1 MERRPDRVDSSPR
14 PLIRDSQREPQTMP
28 DKLSILFIHDAASV
42 CETLANEAVK
52 NGDDVKLVLS
62 PRGLTTYPGL
72 SSRVTT
78 TKAGRLDVLE
88 SYAKSLA
95 REEYDIAVASSRWAW
110 VLGTAARR
118 LGGKKLV
125 VVLHGSDI
133 RRLPS
138 LSRAKKALFARSLKA
153 ADYLYYASPDTREAA
168 EGVGV
173 PCAPLPFPIDREV
186 FNPHG
191 PTEQLDGSP
200 SVFVPTRFDID
211 KGGDILTELCRKVLK
226 EFGQAKLF
234 VVAWSKAKEGT
245 RSLFDAAPDGSIA
258 PLGFMKRT
266 DLPRYYRGASVLIGQ
281 AKLGFG
287 SMTEL
292 ECISCGTPAVFYD
305 RYYGYGVTEPGVDAL
320 FEFFRQVVTN
330 EEFRKEKV
338 EEGLDLIGRVHDA
351 RKVYASFREQLL
363 KIS

>member
-1 MERRPDRVDSSPR
+1 MR
-14 PLIRDSQREPQTMP
+14 

-52 NGDDVKLVLS
+52 DGDDVKLLLP

-72 SSRVTT
+72 SSRVKT

-110 VLGTAARR
+110 VLGAAAKR

-133 RRLPS
+133 RRLPT
-138 LSRAKKALFARSLKA
+138 LSSAKKALFTRSLRA
-153 ADYLYYASPDTREAA
+153 ADFLYYASPDTREAA
-168 EGVGV
+168 EELGV
-173 PCAPLPFPIDREV
+173 PCLPLPYPIDREI
-186 FNPHG
+186 FSPRG
-191 PTEQLDGSP
+191 PTEQLDGAP

-226 EFGQAKLF
+226 EFGGSKLF
-234 VVAWSKAKEGT
+234 VVAWSKAKDGT
-245 RSLFDAAPDGSIA
+245 KALFEAAPEGRIVQ
-258 PLGFMKRT
+258 LGFMKRT
-266 DLPRYYRGASVLIGQ
+266 DMPRYYRGASVLIGQ
-281 AKLGFG
+281 SKLGFG

-292 ECISCGTPAVFYD
+292 ECLSCGTPAVFYD
-305 RYYGYGVTEPGVDAL
+305 KYYGYGVLNPGIDAL
-320 FEFFRQVVTN
+320 FDFFRRLYADDK
-330 EEFRKEKV
+330 FRKEKI
-338 EEGLDLIGRVHDA
+338 EQGLDLIDRIHDSG
-351 RKVYASFREQLL
+351 KVYESFREKLL

>member
-1 MERRPDRVDSSPR
+1 
-14 PLIRDSQREPQTMP
+14 MP

-52 NGDDVKLVLS
+52 NGDNVKLVLS
-62 PRGLTTYPGL
+62 PKGLTTYPSL
-72 SSRVTT
+72 SSRVRT
-78 TKAGRLDVLE
+78 TKEGRVDVLE

-110 VLGTAARR
+110 VLGGAAKR

-133 RRLPS
+133 RRLPT
-138 LSRAKKALFARSLKA
+138 LSRAKKALFTRSLKA

-168 EGVGV
+168 EELGV

-186 FNPHG
+186 FSPRG
-191 PTEQLDGSP
+191 PAEQLDGAP
-200 SVFVPTRFDID
+200 SVFVPTRFDVD
-211 KGGDILTELCRKVLK
+211 KGGDALTELCRKVLVD
-226 EFGQAKLF
+226 FGGSKLF

-245 RSLFDAAPDGSIA
+245 MTLFDEAPGGRIVS
-258 PLGFMKRT
+258 LGFMKRT
-266 DLPRYYRGASVLIGQ
+266 ELPRYYRGAGVLIGQ
-281 AKLGFG
+281 ARLGFG

-292 ECISCGTPAVFYD
+292 ECLSCGTPAVFYD
-305 RYYGYGVTEPGVDAL
+305 RYYGYGVPDPGVDAL
-320 FEFFRQVVTN
+320 FDFFRRLVSDVK
-330 EEFRKEKV
+330 FREEKV
-338 EEGLDLIGRVHDA
+338 EQGLDMINKVHDA
-351 RKVYASFREQLL
+351 RKVYASFKEQLL